1 MTYYIWDGI
10 LDGTQF
16 YSEIRER
23 VRLNTDQ
30 TPQYSN
36 IRKAGHEIGGDF
48 VFAKR

>member
-1 MTYYIWDGI
+1 MASSM
-10 LDGTQF
+10 GTQF